1 MFYGKRLVDFPDGL
15 PKWTGLSG
23 DSDLIE
29 DSPPEA
35 IKKRKRE
42 KEEKEKEEKEGKSE
56 KK

>member
-1 MFYGKRLVDFPDGL
+1 MFYGKRLYDFPDGL
-15 PKWTGLSG
+15 PKWSGLSG

-42 KEEKEKEEKEGKSE
+42 VEEKGKEEKDGKSE